1 MDRYDRRIERL
12 MAQDEFL
19 ARVVRLRT
27 YLEGWRTF
35 ATESLPCVI
44 AIETEIREGYASLK
58 EYFKACDSG
67 AMRVRTTRRRT
78 KKRTSDDS

>member
-1 MDRYDRRIERL
+1 MDRYERRIERL

-27 YLEGWRTF
+27 YLEDWRTF
-35 ATESLPCVI
+35 ATESLTCVI

-67 AMRVRTTRRRT
+67 AIRVRTTRRRT